1 MKQCSLKM
9 RKEASNPESN
19 YQDGK
24 WNLTHLKFLT
34 DFMEETGLTIANI
47 AELVGLSRQAVYYWF
62 KKDEVRLSLIYK
74 LFEAYNYNIEFDF
87 IRDRSTEGEP
97 AKVEMEVERQKMPG
111 GKRLEFLASA
121 LKRYNIARDD
131 VQPKMNVGTTTI
143 YYWLSHDDVFISYMY
158 KFAEVTGL
166 RFAIK
171 ITPNKETK

>member
-1 MKQCSLKM
+1 
-9 RKEASNPESN
+9 
-19 YQDGK
+19 
-24 WNLTHLKFLT
+24 
-34 DFMEETGLTIANI
+34 MEETGLTIANI

-74 LFEAYNYNIEFDF
+74 LFEVYNYNIEFDF

-97 AKVEMEVERQKMPG
+97 AKVEMEVERQKLPG

-143 YYWLSHDDVFISYMY
+143 YYWLSHDDVFI
-158 KFAEVTGL
+158 
-166 RFAIK
+166 
-171 ITPNKETK
+171 

>member
-1 MKQCSLKM
+1 
-9 RKEASNPESN
+9 
-19 YQDGK
+19 
-24 WNLTHLKFLT
+24 
-34 DFMEETGLTIANI
+34 
-47 AELVGLSRQAVYYWF
+47 
-62 KKDEVRLSLIYK
+62 
-74 LFEAYNYNIEFDF
+74 
-87 IRDRSTEGEP
+87 
-97 AKVEMEVERQKMPG
+97 MEVERQKMPG

-121 LKRYNIARDD
+121 LKRYNIARED